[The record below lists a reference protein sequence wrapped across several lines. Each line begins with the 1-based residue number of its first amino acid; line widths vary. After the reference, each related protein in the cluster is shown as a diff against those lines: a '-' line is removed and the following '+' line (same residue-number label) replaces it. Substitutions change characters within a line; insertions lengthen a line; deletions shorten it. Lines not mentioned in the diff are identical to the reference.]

1 MARPF
6 LLFLLFMFVFPVASG
21 QALANPGTP
30 AQKTSAKQAY
40 IMDFE
45 TGLPLFAKNENE
57 KMPTSS
63 MSKAMTLYMVF
74 DALKKG
80 RISLDDKFEISEK
93 AWRKG
98 GSKMFV
104 EVGKKA
110 VIEDLIRGV
119 TVQSGNDATIVLA
132 EGLAGDEAM
141 FAQSMTL
148 KAAELGMENSNF
160 INASG
165 WPDPDHYST
174 AKDLAMLG
182 RHIVADFPDY
192 YPYFSETEFTY
203 SNITQKNRNPLLYRN
218 IGADGIKTGHT
229 EDGGYGLI
237 GSGEFEGRRIVMV
250 VNGMESEKERA
261 QESARLM
268 AWALKGFK
276 NAALFREGETVEY
289 APVIMGKEDQVPL
302 VTGSDVIVTYPVTVR
317 NDLSVKAVFD
327 GPLVAPVEK
336 GDQIGMLYIDIPRV
350 KVVEV
355 PLYAGED
362 VAPLGFVAAT
372 FAKAKLRLGGG
383 T

>member
-1 MARPF
+1 MTRP
-6 LLFLLFMFVFPVASG
+6 LLFFMLLIPLLAVVAMPVFA
-21 QALANPGTP
+21 APGTP

-45 TGLPLFAKNENE
+45 TGLPLFVKNENE

-74 DALKKG
+74 DALDKG
-80 RISLDDKFEISEK
+80 RISLEDKFTISEK

-110 VIEDLIRGV
+110 TVEDLIRGV
-119 TVQSGNDATIVLA
+119 SVQSGNDATIVLA

-148 KAAELGMENSNF
+148 KAAELGMKNSNF
-160 INASG
+160 MNASG

-174 AKDLAMLG
+174 AKDLTMLG
-182 RHIVADFPDY
+182 KHIVADFPDY
-192 YPYFSETEFTY
+192 YSYFSETEFTY

-237 GSGEFEGRRIVMV
+237 GSGEFEGRRVVMV
-250 VNGMESEKERA
+250 LNGLESEKDRA
-261 QESARLM
+261 QESARLL
-268 AWALKGFK
+268 AWALKAFK
-276 NAALFREGETVEY
+276 NTTLFREGETVEY
-289 APVIMGKEDQVPL
+289 APVVMGKKEQVPL
-302 VTGSDVIVTYPVTVR
+302 VTDHDVTITYPVTVR

-327 GPLVAPVEK
+327 GPLAAPVAK
-336 GDQIGMLYIDIPRV
+336 GDRVGTLYIDIPRV
-350 KVVEV
+350 KAVEV

-372 FAKAKLRLGGG
+372 FAKAKLRLGHG